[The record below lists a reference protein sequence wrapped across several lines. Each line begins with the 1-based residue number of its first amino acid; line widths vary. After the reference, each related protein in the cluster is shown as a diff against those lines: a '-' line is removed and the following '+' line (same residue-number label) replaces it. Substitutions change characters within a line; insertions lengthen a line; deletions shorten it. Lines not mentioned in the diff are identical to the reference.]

1 MPNRRSSLAILA
13 GVALFPLAL
22 QKFRDVVSP
31 YLITSPLMQIHKDP
45 IAIGSLELIGSNGQP
60 YKLSN
65 LLGKHVLVN
74 IWATWC
80 PPCRKEMPS
89 LDRLQVKLAPKNEPE
104 IVAISVDQV
113 SLDQLRAFYS
123 ANGIVN
129 LALFSGN
136 ETEVFELLSIS
147 GLPTTLL
154 LNHDGNEIA
163 RLVGPA
169 AWDSSEIMR
178 QLSALIANTPFN

>member
-1 MPNRRSSLAILA
+1 
-13 GVALFPLAL
+13 
-22 QKFRDVVSP
+22 
-31 YLITSPLMQIHKDP
+31 
-45 IAIGSLELIGSNGQP
+45 
-60 YKLSN
+60 
-65 LLGKHVLVN
+65 
-74 IWATWC
+74 
-80 PPCRKEMPS
+80 MPS

-178 QLSALIANTPFN
+178 QLSALIANTLFN